1 MKERLL
7 KRSTAVAAE
16 DWRHR
21 NLFIKRNIYIQI
33 EHNVTMQELIKIS
46 KKEYEGMKETI
57 EILQDEE
64 LMEQIKE
71 SEENL
76 KKGVKFKKLDI

>member
-1 MKERLL
+1 MKQD
-7 KRSTAVAAE
+7 V
-16 DWRHR
+16 
-21 NLFIKRNIYIQI
+21 I
-33 EHNVTMQELIKIS
+33 VIS
-46 KKEYEGMKETI
+46 RKEYEGMKETI

-76 KKGVKFKKLDI
+76 KNGVKFKKLDI